1 MHSLFLKQNWRRR
14 IAVLF
19 LASFLVM
26 TVPAPAAKAG
36 VWGEGFASSFMQTAI
51 EKVLEF
57 IENML
62 KGIAKS
68 LAVQLAV
75 RQANKLTG
83 DGHKN
88 GPSFITDYKRYIYS
102 IALDESMV
110 FVNDFL
116 TETLGA
122 KYSGLVYVAA
132 SGNLQSLGRNYMSY
146 LAAEANAGL
155 RNTNYCKYNLDQ
167 YTNNPLTSL
176 QNGDWRVFNA
186 LVSNPCNNPTGYTYQ
201 VKQAFQE
208 DLQRRSDLARTRAIA
223 GQGFTGTEKGG
234 VITAP
239 GSIIKDI
246 TSKANTTAMD
256 LIPNATGWGEI
267 LSAAAGAFVN
277 TVMTNLIQRGFE
289 SVAKKVDRELG
300 KVDKKVLEARQ
311 EIEGSLGPGAYFLR
325 NNIQQ
330 IGNAAT
336 SNFKVNGTSGQA
348 KVNFPTTPGSPVCG
362 DGSPAC

>member
-1 MHSLFLKQNWRRR
+1 MLLLCGVITFSAPKPVYAWDAIPAELLGQAIQKIVDFLDQ
-14 IAVLF
+14 F
-19 LASFLVM
+19 LR
-26 TVPAPAAKAG
+26 
-36 VWGEGFASSFMQTAI
+36 
-51 EKVLEF
+51 
-57 IENML
+57 
-62 KGIAKS
+62 GIAKS
-68 LAVQLAV
+68 LAVQMAV

-155 RNTNYCKYNLDQ
+155 RDTNFCKYNLDQ

-186 LVSNPCNNPTGYTYQ
+186 LVANPCNNPTGYTYE
-201 VKQAFQE
+201 VKRAFQE

-223 GQGFTGTEKGG
+223 GQGFTGTEKNG
-234 VITAP
+234 VITSP
-239 GSIIKDI
+239 GSLIKDM
-246 TSKANTTAMD
+246 TAEVNNSAMK
-256 LIPNATGWGEI
+256 LIPQATGWGEV

-277 TVMTNLIQRGFE
+277 QVMTNMIQRGFE

-325 NNIQQ
+325 NNVQQ
-330 IGNAAT
+330 IGNT
-336 SNFKVNGTSGQA
+336 VTNNFKVGGTTGQS
-348 KVNFPTTPGSPVCG
+348 KVNFPTTPASPVCG

>member
-1 MHSLFLKQNWRRR
+1 MQNLFLRSVWRKR
-14 IAVLF
+14 IAGFF
-19 LASFLVM
+19 LAFFLLI
-26 TVPAPAAKAG
+26 TVPVAPAKAG

-102 IALDESMV
+102 IALDEAMV
-110 FVNDFL
+110 YANDFL
-116 TETLGA
+116 TQTLGA

-132 SGNLQSLGRNYMSY
+132 SGNLQSLGRNYMQY
-146 LAAEANAGL
+146 LAAEAKAGL
-155 RNTNYCKYNLDQ
+155 TENSYCKYNLDQ

-176 QNGDWRVFNA
+176 QKGDWRVFNA
-186 LVSNPCNNPTGYTYQ
+186 LVANPCNNPTGYTNQ
-201 VKQAFQE
+201 VKRAFQQ
-208 DLQRRSDLARTRAIA
+208 DLQRRSELAKTRAIA
-223 GQGFTGTEKGG
+223 GQGFTGTERNGM
-234 VITAP
+234 ITAP
-239 GSIIKDI
+239 GALIKDI
-246 TSKANTTAMD
+246 TSKAQTTAMD

-277 TVMTNLIQRGFE
+277 TVMSNLIQRGFE

-300 KVDKKVLEARQ
+300 KVDKKVLDARRD
-311 EIEGSLGPGAYFLR
+311 IEKELGPGAAFFR
-325 NNIQQ
+325 NNVQQ
-330 IGNAAT
+330 MGNAAT
-336 SNFKVNGTSGQA
+336 ESYKANGKTQQA
-348 KVNFPTTPGSPVCG
+348 KVRFQTTPGPVCG
-362 DGSPAC
+362 DGSPTC

>member
-1 MHSLFLKQNWRRR
+1 MQSLFLRNSWRKRV
-14 IAVLF
+14 AVLF

-26 TVPAPAAKAG
+26 TIPAPVARAG

-88 GPSFITDYKRYIYS
+88 GPSFITDYKRYIYG
-102 IALDESMV
+102 IAMDESML

-155 RNTNYCKYNLDQ
+155 RDSNYCKYTLDQ

-176 QNGDWRVFNA
+176 QKGDWRVFNA
-186 LVSNPCNNPTGYTYQ
+186 LVANPCNNPTGYTSQ
-201 VKQAFQE
+201 VKRAFQE

-234 VITAP
+234 VITSP
-239 GSIIKDI
+239 GAIVKDLV
-246 TSKANTTAMD
+246 SKANTVPMD

-277 TVMTNLIQRGFE
+277 QVMTNMIQRGFE

-300 KVDKKVLEARQ
+300 KVDKKVLEARR
-311 EIEGSLGPGAYFLR
+311 EIEGQLGPGGYFLR

-330 IGNAAT
+330 IGNSST
-336 SNFKVNGTSGQA
+336 NNFRIGGPSGQA
-348 KVNFPTTPGSPVCG
+348 KVNFPTTPAGPVCG

>member
-1 MHSLFLKQNWRRR
+1 MMWFSNKKRFQKGLAAFMICSLLLVSVPRPVYAWDAIFGSIAKQAFEILWN
-14 IAVLF
+14 AL
-19 LASFLVM
+19 
-26 TVPAPAAKAG
+26 
-36 VWGEGFASSFMQTAI
+36 EG
-51 EKVLEF
+51 L
-57 IENML
+57 L
-62 KGIAKS
+62 KGIAKR
-68 LAVQLAV
+68 LAVEMAV

-83 DGHKN
+83 NGNKN

-102 IALDESMV
+102 VALDESMI

-155 RNTNYCKYNLDQ
+155 RDSNTCKYNLDQ

-186 LVSNPCNNPTGYTYQ
+186 LVANPCNNPTGYTYE
-201 VKQAFQE
+201 VKRAFQE
-208 DLQRRSDLARTRAIA
+208 DLQRRSELARTKAIA
-223 GQGFTGTEKGG
+223 SQGFIGAEKNG

-239 GSIIKDI
+239 GAIIRDSI
-246 TSKANTTAMD
+246 SKATNMPMD
-256 LIPNATGWGEI
+256 LIAPAGSWGEI
-267 LSAAAGAFVN
+267 LSAAAGAFMN
-277 TVMTNLIQRGFE
+277 QVMTNLVQNGFE

-330 IGNAAT
+330 IGNTAAN
-336 SNFKVNGTSGQA
+336 NFKVGGTTGQA
-348 KVNFPTTPGSPVCG
+348 KVNFPTTPASPVCG